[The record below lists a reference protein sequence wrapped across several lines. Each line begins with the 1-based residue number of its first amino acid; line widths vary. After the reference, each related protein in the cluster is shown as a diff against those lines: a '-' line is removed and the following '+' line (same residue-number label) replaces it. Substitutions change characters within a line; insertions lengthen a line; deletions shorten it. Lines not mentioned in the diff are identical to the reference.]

1 MVTMKIK
8 IPFVLCFVFYAAVML
23 AAPKESV
30 PVKYYFTDETAE
42 ISCKAPDGEAE
53 YELKTITRGGWGPS
67 ESGKATVK
75 DGKIQLKPLA
85 EGIHVLT
92 FKNDAKSDIRFLAMN
107 PPPKIDPEVMRLA
120 LPRAADKILKGEPFK
135 ILAMGDSVTNTG
147 DFENMLAAMLS
158 RATGNRNIT
167 VVDRSYPGRSI
178 DASVRNFKE
187 DAVTLKPDF
196 AMIMYGLNDQIC
208 GCSLDGFLEQYEWL
222 AKHLADECG
231 SDTIFLQPT
240 PHIDIP
246 VKKDDSRPDPNPPE
260 YAFRT
265 VGFAKSVEL
274 LAAKMKIPCA
284 ETFTAIWGDG
294 GATIEESALKMWP
307 LYPPSYSKQFA
318 SMIETDGKGDTIHPN
333 ALGHLMMAKAVYNAI
348 ACRKVPELLE
358 KKAVSVWTD
367 SGVKST
373 ISITN
378 KSDKAMSGKLA
389 VYPRLECGPV
399 VLQGPGEY
407 NLKPGEAAEFKV
419 EWPDVLKPEDLLK
432 YPAITCL
439 APGNPIIST
448 LIFSDGK
455 INAFGI
461 SAPLG
466 TATFVRECMVAES
479 PKIQVRLDNGEKMEV
494 DLPANRDNGRIPL
507 IRKVPNGYAV
517 AELAFCRYS
526 SAVKDEAVVD
536 GEDKEWTENKWSVV
550 GEPCQARW
558 VKGADDKRTS
568 PDECMLQWSTKV
580 GKDGIFM
587 AIRANGSVE
596 NDNFTMFF
604 DTRKPELLG
613 TPGPYYWVSGSKDKN
628 GIFKVSKGE
637 TSKKATGLAVNWKK
651 TDYGAFLELF
661 IPYDL
666 LDMSSWP
673 ESSDLGFSL
682 WWNHK
687 GPNGVTHLM
696 WSEDGHPWNTR
707 WYGVIRLAKQPD
719 EMMPWMVRI
728 K

>member
-1 MVTMKIK
+1 MKSK
-8 IPFVLCFVFYAAVML
+8 IVVFLCFAFIAVSL
-23 AAPKESV
+23 LGGPKESL
-30 PVKYYFTDETAE
+30 PVKYFFTDELAE
-42 ISCKAPDGEAE
+42 IPCKAPDGEAE

-67 ESGKATVK
+67 ENGKTTVK

-92 FKNDAKSDIRFLAMN
+92 LKNDAKSDIRFLVIA
-107 PPPKIDPEVMRLA
+107 PPPKLDPDVLRRC
-120 LPRAADKILKGEPFK
+120 LPRAADKILKGEPIK

-158 RATGNRNIT
+158 RTTGNKNIT

-187 DAVTLKPDF
+187 DAVALKPDF

-231 SDTIFLQPT
+231 SDTVFLQPT

-246 VKKDDSRPDPNPPE
+246 VKKDDARPDPNPPE

-265 VGFAKSVEL
+265 VGFAESVKL
-274 LAAKMKIPCA
+274 LADKLKIPCA
-284 ETFTAIWGDG
+284 ETFNAVWGDG
-294 GATIEESALKMWP
+294 GATIEESAIKMWP
-307 LYPPSYSKQFA
+307 LYPPSYSKQFS

-333 ALGHLMMAKAVYNAI
+333 ALGHLMIAKAVYNSI
-348 ACRKVPELLE
+348 ACMKTSELLE
-358 KKAVSVWTD
+358 MKAVSAWMD
-367 SGVKST
+367 SGVNSKVAM
-373 ISITN
+373 TN
-378 KSDKAMSGKLA
+378 RSGKNMTGRLA
-389 VYPRLECGPV
+389 VYPRLECEPV
-399 VLQGPGEY
+399 VLQGSGEY
-407 NLKPGEAAEFKV
+407 NLKPGESAEFKID
-419 EWPDVLKPEDLLK
+419 WPKALKPEDLLK
-432 YPAITCL
+432 YPANTCL

-448 LIFSDGK
+448 LIFSEGK
-455 INAFGI
+455 THAFGI
-461 SAPLG
+461 PAPFG
-466 TATFVRECMVAES
+466 TSTFIRERMVAEN
-479 PKIQVRLDNGEKMEV
+479 PKVQVRLDNGDKVEV
-494 DLPANRDNGRIPL
+494 DFPANQDNGRIPL
-507 IRKVPNGYAV
+507 IRKVDNGWAV

-526 SAVKDEAVVD
+526 SALKGEAVVD
-536 GEDKEWTENKWSVV
+536 GEDKEWTENKFSVV

-558 VKGADDKRTS
+558 VKGADDKRAS
-568 PDECMLQWSTKV
+568 PDECMLKWSSRA
-580 GKDGIFM
+580 GWQGLFI

-596 NDNFTMFF
+596 SDNFTMFF

-613 TPGPYYWVSGSKDKN
+613 TPGPYYWVSGSKDKA
-628 GIFKVSKGE
+628 GAFKVSKGE
-637 TSKKATGLAVNWKK
+637 TSKKATGLAVKWSK
-651 TDYGAFLELF
+651 TDYGAFIEMF
-661 IPYDL
+661 IPYEL
-666 LDMSSWP
+666 MEMASWP
-673 ESSDLGFSL
+673 ESGDLGFSL

-707 WYGVIRLAKQPD
+707 WYGVIRLENQPGKS
-719 EMMPWMVRI
+719 MPWMVRV